1 MIDYQQG
8 KIYTIRCKTDNN
20 LIYVGS
26 TASSLVRRWYNH
38 KHDSGRR
45 HSKINQ
51 TTNELGI
58 DNFYIELFE
67 LYPCNSKMELEKRE
81 GEVIRQISTLN
92 EKIAGRD
99 KQTYY
104 LDNKEVLDANNKIY
118 LMENKEKIKEQI
130 HQNTLKNKERK
141 QQYDKEY
148 KAINKELIAE
158 KRSIRIICS
167 CGCSI
172 IKDGLASHL
181 RTEKH
186 KLLTEP

>member
-1 MIDYQQG
+1 MINYQQG
-8 KIYTIRCKTDNN
+8 KIYTIRCKTDPS

-26 TASSLVRRWYNH
+26 TVNTLTKRWNNH
-38 KHDSGRR
+38 KTDSGRR

-67 LYPCNSKMELEKRE
+67 LYPCNSKMELLKRE
-81 GEVIRQISTLN
+81 GEVIREIGTLN
-92 EKIAGRD
+92 QIISGRD
-99 KQTYY
+99 QQTYY
-104 LDNKEVLDANNKIY
+104 L
-118 LMENKEKIKEQI
+118 ENKEKIKEQR